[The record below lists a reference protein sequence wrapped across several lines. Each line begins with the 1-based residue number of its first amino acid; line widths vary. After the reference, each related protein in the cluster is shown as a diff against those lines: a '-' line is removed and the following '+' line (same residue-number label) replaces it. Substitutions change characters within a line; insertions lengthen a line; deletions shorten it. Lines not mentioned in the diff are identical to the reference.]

1 MQKNNQSVSC
11 WGSTLQYLNVDR
23 RLSNSTFAFNEVE
36 IPFSGAR
43 YLCFHPVMIEER
55 QQTSLV
61 LFWDLQLI
69 PALGAI
75 VVDFQETFDGK
86 ASYAKS
92 ASWQLGSKIRRV
104 PYSKCGYGV
113 QIRRRGLA
121 IAKSHRR
128 EDSCLLCCR
137 AHSVVSTSGP
147 VS

>member
-11 WGSTLQYLNVDR
+11 WGSTLQYLNVDH

-55 QQTSLV
+55 QQALLV
-61 LFWDLQLI
+61 LFWDLQLV

-75 VVDFQETFDGK
+75 IVDFQETFDGK

-92 ASWQLGSKIRRV
+92 AS
-104 PYSKCGYGV
+104 
-113 QIRRRGLA
+113 
-121 IAKSHRR
+121 
-128 EDSCLLCCR
+128 
-137 AHSVVSTSGP
+137 
-147 VS
+147 